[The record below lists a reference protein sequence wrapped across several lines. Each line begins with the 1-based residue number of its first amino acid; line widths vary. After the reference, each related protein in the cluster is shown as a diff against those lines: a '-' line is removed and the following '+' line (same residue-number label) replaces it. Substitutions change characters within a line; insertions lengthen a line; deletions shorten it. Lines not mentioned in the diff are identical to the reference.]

1 MDFQGEGSMQKK
13 KMENSRGVII
23 KSIGNQGG
31 QIDILNMGKYN
42 LFLEKPIIRYGM
54 AILRRAYSAI

>member
-1 MDFQGEGSMQKK
+1 
-13 KMENSRGVII
+13 MENSRGVLI

-54 AILRRAYSAI
+54 AILRRACSAIWGGDTVT